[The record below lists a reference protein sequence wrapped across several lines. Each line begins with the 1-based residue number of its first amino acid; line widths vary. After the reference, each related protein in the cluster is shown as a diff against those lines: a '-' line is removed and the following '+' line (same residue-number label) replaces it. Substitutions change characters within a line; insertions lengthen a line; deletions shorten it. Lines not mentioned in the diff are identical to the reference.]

1 MKVCDENDDENPF
14 TKVPYCSDSDG
25 EEACYTNLL
34 YANGNEDN
42 DIDVKSL
49 QQFINFFLSREN
61 FYIILVL
68 KLENNT
74 FD

>member
-49 QQFINFFLSREN
+49 QQFLF
-61 FYIILVL
+61 VKG
-68 KLENNT
+68 KLLYYT
-74 FD
+74 CVKVRK